1 MVDLFFFLP
10 FFHKLTCVNTLDA
23 TEPEVLKFY
32 ERSRILE
39 IIYYYIVFE
48 IAECEVHKKWPYILY
63 SSYKTKF
70 VTRQTETD

>member
-48 IAECEVHKKWPYILY
+48 IAECEVHKK
-63 SSYKTKF
+63 
-70 VTRQTETD
+70 